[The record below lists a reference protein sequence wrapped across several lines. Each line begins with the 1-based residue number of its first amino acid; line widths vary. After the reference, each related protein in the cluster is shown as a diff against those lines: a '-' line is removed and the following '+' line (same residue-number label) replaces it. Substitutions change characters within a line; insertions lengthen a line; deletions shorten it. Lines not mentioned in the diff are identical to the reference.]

1 MKKKSSQTLILI
13 LCAVV
18 VIQTI
23 FIAALLRKQK
33 KPTVLIRKAKVAIV
47 IDDWG
52 YNLKHI
58 DFIKETR
65 FPINISVLPFLT
77 YSTQIANEAEKNNLE
92 VIVHLPLEPQN
103 WRKVNVEK
111 KVILSTMEK
120 EEILKILNDSF
131 KSVPYA
137 NGVSNHMGSKA
148 TEDKNLMG
156 IIFSEMKKKKMYFLD
171 SFVTPH
177 TICEELARD
186 MNLKFSQRSVFLDNE
201 ADSEYINGQLMS
213 LLDYALKNGEAI
225 GIGHDRDLTL
235 KVIKEF
241 LPKINKDKFEIVF
254 VSDLVR

>member
-1 MKKKSSQTLILI
+1 MKKRSSQTLILI
-13 LCAVV
+13 LC
-18 VIQTI
+18 VIVIIQAI
-23 FIAALLRKQK
+23 FITSLLKKQK
-33 KPTVLIRKAKVAIV
+33 KPIVKIRKAKVAIV

-52 YNLKHI
+52 YNLKHL
-58 DFIKETR
+58 DFIKEAR
-65 FPINISVLPFLT
+65 FPISISILPFLA

-111 KVILSTMEK
+111 KVILSTMSK

-137 NGVSNHMGSKA
+137 KGVSNHMGSKA
-148 TEDKNLMG
+148 TEDRNLMG

-177 TICEELARD
+177 TICEALARD
-186 MNLKFSQRSVFLDNE
+186 MNLKFGQRSIFLDNE
-201 ADSEYINGQLMS
+201 ADSEYINDQLMS

-254 VSDLVR
+254 VSELVR